1 MNRIQCL
8 CPVCWEW
15 TTGHLYSTIHLYRG
29 MLSRYKYTSLG
40 HEVTECV
47 ELYTV
52 KQDDMVSAKW

>member
-1 MNRIQCL
+1 
-8 CPVCWEW
+8 
-15 TTGHLYSTIHLYRG
+15 